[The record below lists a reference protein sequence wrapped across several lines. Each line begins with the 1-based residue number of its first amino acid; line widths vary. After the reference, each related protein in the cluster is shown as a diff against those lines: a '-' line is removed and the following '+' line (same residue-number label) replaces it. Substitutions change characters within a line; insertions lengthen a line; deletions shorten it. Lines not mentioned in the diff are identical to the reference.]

1 MSGSQLTA
9 KIKASFL
16 TLKNLSPRGA
26 SLIFAYVPLLCCMNP
41 LFLSCRSPVFF
52 RKNGCCPC
60 IPIFSMEMY
69 CLFMQISFFPNKRFQ
84 GLSIIL
90 NKCAERHLLLNMS
103 SLATFLQQSKRG
115 IRSVASNEPF
125 FGTDTRW
132 EPVINIFHWT
142 RHFGS
147 PESVPHKYIGF
158 YAEPLR

>member
-9 KIKASFL
+9 KIKES
-16 TLKNLSPRGA
+16 SPRGA

-90 NKCAERHLLLNMS
+90 NKCAERHLLLIRRVLKPWFNRR
-103 SLATFLQQSKRG
+103 KR
-115 IRSVASNEPF
+115 VAGTKKICTSAARKPF

>member
-90 NKCAERHLLLNMS
+90 NKCAERHLLLICRV
-103 SLATFLQQSKRG
+103 LQTWFNRRKRG
-115 IRSVASNEPF
+115 GRNEKNLHKRSAEAFFRDGHTLGACYKHISLDSTFWFTRIRSA
-125 FGTDTRW
+125 
-132 EPVINIFHWT
+132 
-142 RHFGS
+142 
-147 PESVPHKYIGF
+147 
-158 YAEPLR
+158 